1 MKHVPTMTIATERI
15 LKEMGS
21 QIRLARLRRNMP
33 TSLVCEKADIS
44 RMTLWQI
51 ENGSPSVSIG
61 SYAMVLQA
69 LGGLED
75 DLLLVAKDDVLGRT
89 IQDLGLKERRRVRKR
104 WKLMQKEN
112 ILFV

>member
-1 MKHVPTMTIATERI
+1 MKHVPTMTITTERI

-33 TSLVCEKADIS
+33 TSLICEKADIS

-75 DLLLVAKDDVLGRT
+75 DLLLIAKDDVLGRT

-104 WKLMQKEN
+104 
-112 ILFV
+112 

>member
-104 WKLMQKEN
+104 
-112 ILFV
+112 

>member
-1 MKHVPTMTIATERI
+1 MKHVPTMTITTERI

-33 TSLVCEKADIS
+33 TSMVCEKADIS

-51 ENGSPSVSIG
+51 ENGSPSVSVG

-75 DLLLVAKDDVLGRT
+75 DLLLIAKDDVLGRT
-89 IQDLGLKERRRVRKR
+89 IQDLGLKERRRVR
-104 WKLMQKEN
+104 
-112 ILFV
+112 